1 MKFLNA
7 LPFLILLPDLGS
19 AAKCGQW
26 FTSDC
31 ICDTDIRYCAE
42 GENGA
47 SDNILDQHPLW
58 NHIQGFY
65 KFEAYNFAFGLNL
78 GTNTFATDNP
88 YIGYLNHTIIGSRDY
103 QHRYDILPPLDPAK
117 CAPVFNPFIN
127 NLPDFVCGET
137 GVLYFF
143 EGFALSTNERDG
155 SLTTTPNLVL
165 TQVERQNKDSYLIG
179 EEDNAD
185 YKLVPVDENTLQGS
199 VDSDVFLVTESFVFT
214 NEARTEA
221 GSMQDVYAKAGD
233 QSILVQSTRLKLT
246 KIDEESFITGLAA
259 DLEANNITAST
270 MPDAVPMERSCLN
283 KDCPTEEDF
292 CQLDPKCTVSKYLE
306 PDATVK
312 AGPIVGIVSAVFAVL
327 LAVLYLVHR
336 RAMEKQKERLKNM
349 FAKHVVQSLK
359 IGIGASGDFFSMEAL
374 QEEFKHIDVGE
385 EGGDGVISKAELR
398 AFMTSGKMGKVTD
411 SDFDT
416 LFGIIDADG
425 SGEVDFIEF
434 ATFMGEI
441 KDNIKA
447 FGDDEDLVRSFK
459 SSFVENKE
467 PETVEDVENKQPEI
481 KDDTEAF
488 EDDNKIHDLS

>member
-58 NHIQGFY
+58 NHLQGFY
-65 KFEAYNFAFGLNL
+65 KFEAYKFTFGLYL

-103 QHRYDILPPLDPAK
+103 QHRYDIFPPLDPAK
-117 CAPVFNPFIN
+117 CAPTPDPFIN
-127 NLPDFVCGET
+127 GLPDFVCGET

-155 SLTTTPNLVL
+155 SLTTTPSLVAL
-165 TQVERQNKDSYLIG
+165 QGSDEDGAYLMG

-185 YKLVPVDENTLQGS
+185 YKMVPVDENTLQGS
-199 VDSDVFLVTESFVFT
+199 VDSDVFLVTETFVFT

-233 QSILVQSTRLKLT
+233 QSILVQSTRLELT

-259 DLEANNITAST
+259 DLEANNIVPSIR
-270 MPDAVPMERSCLN
+270 PDAVPMERSCLN

-374 QEEFKHIDVGE
+374 QEEFKRIDVGE

-441 KDNIKA
+441 KDNIEA
-447 FGDDEDLVRSFK
+447 FGDD
-459 SSFVENKE
+459 VENQE
-467 PETVEDVENKQPEI
+467 PEI
-481 KDDTEAF
+481 MDDTEAF
-488 EDDNKIHDLS
+488 EDDNKIHEA